1 MVLFWQVGK
10 EHAGFKTI
18 TDVCSK
24 IQEAGSS
31 VKLDKDF
38 NPSCMLGSKQF

>member
-1 MVLFWQVGK
+1 MLLMQVGK
-10 EHAGFKTI
+10 EHPGFKAI

-24 IQEAGSS
+24 IQEPGAS

-38 NPSCMLGSKQF
+38 NPSCMLGSKFC